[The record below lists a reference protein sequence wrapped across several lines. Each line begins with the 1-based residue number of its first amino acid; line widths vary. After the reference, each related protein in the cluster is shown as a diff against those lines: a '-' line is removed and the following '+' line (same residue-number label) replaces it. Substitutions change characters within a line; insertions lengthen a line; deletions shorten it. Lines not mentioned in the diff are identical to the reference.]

1 MDTCQSCRHWQFS
14 VIGHDGNRRPGWL
27 IAHGMAAC
35 EHGETYRAYP
45 ARHECH
51 NGKHDRLPEN
61 DIAKRAEWLWRN
73 DKWLTN
79 LS

>member
-1 MDTCQSCRHWQFS
+1 MDTCLSCRHWQFS
-14 VIGHDGNRRPGWL
+14 TVRKPGWL

-51 NGKHDRLPEN
+51 NGKHERLPEN
-61 DIAKRAEWLWRN
+61 DIAKRAEWLERN
-73 DKWLTN
+73 GK
-79 LS
+79 